1 MAEEVIPPN
10 PPAPPSGNLVPINI
24 EDEMRRSYVD
34 YAMSVIIGR
43 ALPDVR
49 DGLKPVHRRI
59 LYGMRDMGLASN
71 RAYRKCAKIVGEVMG
86 NYHPHGD
93 TPIYDALVR
102 MAQDFSYRYP
112 LVDGQGNF
120 GSIDGD
126 PPAAMRYT
134 EARLAAFAEVLLEDI
149 EKETVDFVPNY
160 DETREEPAY
169 LPSKA
174 PNLLVNGSN
183 GIAVGMATNMPP
195 HNLTEVCE
203 AAIHLINQ
211 PTATLAEILEHIPG
225 PDFPT
230 AGFIYGRGGIR
241 QAYQT
246 GRGQIT
252 MRARAVIER
261 QGKDREIIVITE
273 IPYQVN
279 KARLIEKIAELV
291 TDKKIEGISDVR
303 DESDR
308 DGMRIV
314 VELKRGEQS
323 PVILNNLYKL
333 TPMQT
338 TFGVINLA
346 IVNGQPKVLSLIEL
360 LRSFNDHRVEVVRR
374 RTQFEL
380 KQAEARAHILEGLQ
394 KALDHIDA
402 IIKLIRGSKT
412 SAEAREGLIREFQFT
427 EVQAKAIL
435 EMQLQRLTSLERQKI
450 LDELKELREKIA
462 ELKDILANEGKLR
475 QVIVQEL
482 RDVQKKYGDERR
494 TEIVDEEGEIRIE
507 DLIAEEDVVITVTH
521 TGYLK
526 RTPSSVYRN
535 QGRGGKGRIGMRTR
549 DEDAVTNVFVANTH
563 SYVLVFT
570 DRGRLYWLKVFEIPD
585 VGAAGKGKA
594 IVNLA
599 NVSADEKVRALVSVK
614 DFDEK
619 VSVLMTTR
627 NGQVKKTSLAGFSNP
642 TSRGIIAMGVPAED
656 ELIAAELVSGS
667 EAVFIGTHDGMAI
680 RFPHEEVREMGR
692 QAYGVIGIRLDEGDY
707 VVSMI
712 TSTTEQDMVL
722 SVTEQGF
729 GKQTSVDE
737 YRTQSRGGKGVINV
751 RTTPKNGKVVAIMRL
766 NQDSDVLVMTANGK
780 LIRVR
785 STDIRAVGRATQ
797 GVKLINLDEDDKVT
811 AATLIEPENG
821 KTADVPDEPSP
832 TVH

>member
-1 MAEEVIPPN
+1 MADEITPPV
-10 PPAPPSGNLVPINI
+10 PPSPPPPTNLVPVNI

-59 LYGMRDMGLASN
+59 LVGMRDMGLASN

-93 TPIYDALVR
+93 GPIYDALVR

-112 LVDGQGNF
+112 MVDGQGNF

-134 EARLAAFAEVLLEDI
+134 EARMAAFAEALLEDI
-149 EKETVDFVPNY
+149 DKETVDFVPNY
-160 DETREEPAY
+160 DEEREEPSY
-169 LPSKA
+169 LPSKV

-203 AAIHLINQ
+203 AVVHLINNPQ
-211 PTATLAEILEHIPG
+211 ANLRDIWSLIPG

-230 AGFIYGRGGIR
+230 AGIIHGRGGIL

-252 MRARAVIER
+252 MRARATIER
-261 QGKDREIIVITE
+261 QGKDRDVIIVTE

-291 TDKKIEGISDVR
+291 NDKRLEGIGDIR

-308 DGMRIV
+308 HGMRIV
-314 VELKRGEQS
+314 IELKRGEQGL
-323 PVILNNLYKL
+323 VILNNLFKL

-338 TFGVINLA
+338 TFGVINLS
-346 IVNGQPKVLSLIEL
+346 IVNGQPKVLSLLEL
-360 LRSFNDHRVEVVRR
+360 LRSFIEHRVDVVRR
-374 RTQFEL
+374 RTQYEL
-380 KQAEARAHILEGLQ
+380 RQAEARAHILEGLK

-402 IIKLIRGSKT
+402 IIKLIRAAKT
-412 SAEAREGLIREFQFT
+412 TAEAREGLIAQFEFSEIQS
-427 EVQAKAIL
+427 KAIL

-450 LDELKELREKIA
+450 EDELNELRIKIGELKEILASDVKLRE
-462 ELKDILANEGKLR
+462 
-475 QVIVQEL
+475 VIVKEL
-482 RDVQKKYGDERR
+482 RDVQKKYGDARR
-494 TEIVDEEGEIRIE
+494 TEIIEEEAEIRLE
-507 DLIAEEDVVITVTH
+507 DLIAEEEAVITVSH
-521 TGYLK
+521 AGYVK
-526 RTPSSVYRN
+526 RTPLSVYRN
-535 QGRGGKGRIGMRTR
+535 QGRGGKGRIGMKTK
-549 DEDAVTNVFVANTH
+549 DEDPVTNVFVANTH

-570 DRGRLYWLKVFEIPD
+570 DRGRLYWLKVYEIPD
-585 VGAAGKGKA
+585 VGSAGRGKA

-599 NVSADEKVRALVSVK
+599 NLSAEEKVRALLSVK
-614 DFDEK
+614 DFDPK
-619 VSVLMTTR
+619 VSVLMATR
-627 NGQVKKTSLAGFSNP
+627 SGTVKKTSLENFSNP
-642 TSRGIIAMGVPAED
+642 TQRGIIAMGVPDDD
-656 ELIAAELVSGS
+656 ELIAAEIVSA
-667 EAVFIGTHDGMAI
+667 EETVFIGTHDGMCI
-680 RFPHEEVREMGR
+680 RFQHSDVREMGR

-712 TSTTEQDMVL
+712 ASSNETDMIL
-722 SVTEQGF
+722 SVTEEGF
-729 GKQTSVDE
+729 GKRTAVEE
-737 YRTQSRGGKGVINV
+737 YRTQGRGGKGIINV
-751 RTTPKNGKVVAIMRL
+751 RTTVKNGKVVSIMRV
-766 NQDSDVLVMTANGK
+766 QEDSDILVMTANGK

-785 STDIRAVGRATQ
+785 SQDIRAVGRATQ
-797 GVKLINLDEDDKVT
+797 GVRLINLDEDDKVT
-811 AATLIEPENG
+811 AATLVEPEA
-821 KTADVPDEPSP
+821 KSEEEPLPPTP
-832 TVH
+832 TVN

>member
-1 MAEEVIPPN
+1 MADEITPPT
-10 PPAPPSGNLVPINI
+10 PPVPPPSNLVPVNI

-59 LYGMRDMGLASN
+59 LVGMRDMGLASN

-93 TPIYDALVR
+93 GPIYDALVR

-134 EARLAAFAEVLLEDI
+134 EARMSPFAEALLEDI

-160 DETREEPAY
+160 DEEREEPSY
-169 LPSKA
+169 LPSKV

-195 HNLTEVCE
+195 HNLSEVCE
-203 AAIHLINQ
+203 AVIHLINSPQ
-211 PTATLAEILEHIPG
+211 ATLRDLMPFIPG

-230 AGFIYGRGGIR
+230 AGIIHGRSGIR
-241 QAYQT
+241 HAYEI
-246 GRGQIT
+246 GRGQLTI
-252 MRARAVIER
+252 RARATIER
-261 QGKDREIIVITE
+261 QGKERDVIVVTE

-291 TDKKIEGISDVR
+291 NDKRLEGIGDIR

-308 DGMRIV
+308 HGMRIV
-314 VELKRGEQS
+314 IELKRGEQGL
-323 PVILNNLYKL
+323 VILNNLYKL
-333 TPMQT
+333 TLMQT

-346 IVNGQPKVLSLIEL
+346 IVNGQPKVLSLVEL
-360 LRSFNDHRVEVVRR
+360 LRSFVEHRVDVVRR
-374 RTQFEL
+374 RTQYEL
-380 KQAEARAHILEGLQ
+380 RQAEARAHILEGLK

-402 IIKLIRGSKT
+402 IIKLIRAAKT
-412 SAEAREGLIREFQFT
+412 TVEAREGLIAQFEFT
-427 EVQAKAIL
+427 EIQAKAIL

-450 LDELKELREKIA
+450 EDELKELVEKIS
-462 ELKDILANEGKLR
+462 ELKEILASDAKLR
-475 QVIVQEL
+475 GLIVKEL
-482 RDVQKKYGDERR
+482 RDVQKKYGDARR
-494 TEIVDEEGEIRIE
+494 TEIIDEEAEIRLE
-507 DLIAEEDVVITVTH
+507 DLIAEEEAVITVTH
-521 TGYLK
+521 SGYLK
-526 RTPSSVYRN
+526 RTPLSVYRN
-535 QGRGGKGRIGMRTR
+535 QGRGGKGRIGMKTK
-549 DEDAVTNVFVANTH
+549 DEDPVTNVFVANTH

-570 DRGRLYWLKVFEIPD
+570 DRGRLYWLKVYEIPD
-585 VGAAGKGKA
+585 VGSAGRGKA

-599 NVSADEKVRALVSVK
+599 NLSAEEKVRALLSVK
-614 DFDEK
+614 DFDPN
-619 VSVLMTTR
+619 VSVLMATR
-627 NGQVKKTSLAGFSNP
+627 NGTVKKTSLEAFSNP
-642 TSRGIIAMGVPAED
+642 SQRGIIAMGVPDDD
-656 ELIAAELVSGS
+656 ELIAAELVSAN
-667 EAVFIGTHDGMAI
+667 ETVFIGTHDGMCI
-680 RFPHEEVREMGR
+680 RFPHEEIREMGR
-692 QAYGVIGIRLDEGDY
+692 QAYGVIGIRIDEGDY

-712 TSTTEQDMVL
+712 ASSNDNDMVL
-722 SVTEQGF
+722 SVTERGF
-729 GKQTSVDE
+729 GKRTAVEE
-737 YRTQSRGGKGVINV
+737 YRTQGRGGKGIINV
-751 RTTPKNGKVVAIMRL
+751 KTTDKNGKVVAIMRV
-766 NQDSDVLVMTANGK
+766 QEDADILVMTANGK

-785 STDIRAVGRATQ
+785 SQDIRAVGRATQ
-797 GVKLINLDEDDKVT
+797 GVRLIHLDEDDKVT
-811 AATLIEPENG
+811 AATLVEPEG
-821 KTADVPDEPSP
+821 KSEEEEPP